1 MHSERSSG
9 GVQPNKVLADS
20 QGSSFNKPL
29 QTSNETKKFS
39 SSGAFLPPGGV
50 DQGCGTQCLSTLP
63 SRKNPDVLLSEG
75 RMNDEEPDDN
85 QHTRDQP
92 LPFMNT
98 GFKGSSPLAHL
109 LETRRSEGRKTVLS
123 QFPISATGQ
132 SRGCS
137 ETVNESSDNQL
148 LEGGKSAAFKNAEAS
163 FIGKDAPNGSTC
175 NLPKSEDRNKLP
187 LSQLLK
193 TRPDDRSK
201 NAEISH
207 VLNRKPESES
217 SSVSPL
223 RGHPVSKEKQS
234 DGNVTLSTPGLP
246 QNKGSIS
253 SQLSDT
259 KQSPRNET
267 KFKSLSELIEETQS
281 CRSQDSQLPSLMS
294 TLNIQDSSKSPLSL
308 LGAKQA
314 SENKTQVST
323 KTSPSY
329 GRSNVE
335 KFNLSPPSQLSK
347 EKRQLVNKG
356 SGTLLFNKLAT
367 GEAESSQGISS
378 IVHIPKN
385 DGSSP
390 LSQLLKTRQSPKDV
404 DYGRKE
410 CLDNNSNV
418 NIDKDGSSDRAVFH
432 PGKSTLFKQFPRDRQ
447 NTNVLGISPGT
458 SWASDVTKDID
469 LSTLLTHRKP
479 HEKTKKLAEHT
490 DLLPIDGSSRIS
502 SNDVEDGF
510 RIQPIEVDENL
521 HSRDSVLELLHV
533 PSTFACTLLVYYKKP
548 GQEWKPTVKG
558 LFQNDLGIVP
568 FNFSTPSPDDNV
580 TSKQKKAHLKNK

>member
-29 QTSNETKKFS
+29 QISNESKKLS
-39 SSGAFLPPGGV
+39 SPGAFLPPGRV
-50 DQGCGTQCLSTLP
+50 DQGCRTQCLSNLP

-75 RMNDEEPDDN
+75 RMNDEESDDN

-98 GFKGSSPLAHL
+98 GFKGSSPLAPL
-109 LETRRSEGRKTVLS
+109 LETRKSEERKTVLS
-123 QFPISATGQ
+123 QFPINATGL

-148 LEGGKSAAFKNAEAS
+148 LEGGKSVTFKNAEAS
-163 FIGKDAPNGSTC
+163 FIGKDAPNSSTC

-193 TRPDDRSK
+193 TRSDDRSK

-217 SSVSPL
+217 FSISPL

-294 TLNIQDSSKSPLSL
+294 TLNIQDCSKSPLNLL
-308 LGAKQA
+308 LGTKQA

-323 KTSPSY
+323 KTSLSD
-329 GRSNVE
+329 GQSNVE
-335 KFNLSPPSQLSK
+335 KCNLSPLSQLLK
-347 EKRQLVNKG
+347 EKRPLVNKG
-356 SGTLLFNKLAT
+356 SGTLSFNKLTT
-367 GEAESSQGISS
+367 GEVGSSRRISS

-385 DGSSP
+385 EGSSP

-418 NIDKDGSSDRAVFH
+418 NTGNVLS
-432 PGKSTLFKQFPRDRQ
+432 KQFPRDRQ

-469 LSTLLTHRKP
+469 LSTLLTHKKT
-479 HEKTKKLAEHT
+479 HEKTKKLAQHS

-510 RIQPIEVDENL
+510 RIQAIEVDENL

-558 LFQNDLGIVP
+558 LFQNVVGIVP
-568 FNFSTPSPDDNV
+568 FNFSTPSPDDDV
-580 TSKQKKAHLKNK
+580 TSKQKKAHLKRK

>member
-1 MHSERSSG
+1 LHSERSSECF
-9 GVQPNKVLADS
+9 QPNKVLADS

-29 QTSNETKKFS
+29 QTSNEAKKFS
-39 SSGAFLPPGGV
+39 SPGAFLPPGRV
-50 DQGCGTQCLSTLP
+50 DQGCRTQCLSNLP

-75 RMNDEEPDDN
+75 RINDEGSDDN

-98 GFKGSSPLAHL
+98 GFKGSSPLAQL
-109 LETRRSEGRKTVLS
+109 LETRKSEERKTVLS
-123 QFPISATGQ
+123 QFPINATGQ

-148 LEGGKSAAFKNAEAS
+148 LEGGKSVTFKNAEAS
-163 FIGKDAPNGSTC
+163 FIGKDAPNNNSTC

-201 NAEISH
+201 NTEISH

-223 RGHPVSKEKQS
+223 CGLPVSKEKQS

-281 CRSQDSQLPSLMS
+281 CRSQDPQLPSLMS
-294 TLNIQDSSKSPLSL
+294 TLNIQDCSKSPLSL
-308 LGAKQA
+308 LA
-314 SENKTQVST
+314 ENKTQVST
-323 KTSPSY
+323 KISPSY
-329 GRSNVE
+329 GQSNVE
-335 KFNLSPPSQLSK
+335 KFNVSPLSQLSK
-347 EKRQLVNKG
+347 EKRPLVNKG

-367 GEAESSQGISS
+367 GEAESSRRISS

-385 DGSSP
+385 EGSSP

-447 NTNVLGISPGT
+447 NTNVLGISSDIFST
-458 SWASDVTKDID
+458 SDVTKDID

-510 RIQPIEVDENL
+510 RIQPIEVDESL

-558 LFQNDLGIVP
+558 LFQNVVGIVP
-568 FNFSTPSPDDNV
+568 FNFSTPSPDDDV
-580 TSKQKKAHLKNK
+580 TSKQKKAHLKRK